1 MKLNR
6 GLSLC
11 FICSLIVLTAL
22 SLLVLMPN
30 ASSAQTGNKPRVAIQ
45 LFEDRSGS
53 GAPAEAITEMMI
65 TELMSADVFTILE
78 REKLIMMTTEQDLAE
93 SGLGDARTAPERGK
107 LKGAEFS
114 MTGAITEYR
123 YDSAAGAIPIGN
135 VGISIGS
142 HTATVML
149 DIRIVNNRTGE
160 VIMAAREKGSSNQ
173 TVGGIAS
180 RYGAFGGGKTGGIL
194 AGATHKVVLRI
205 INKITTDG
213 LSKMQG
219 ASVTNKADEADRG
232 GTVTVLTTDAP
243 RFTTATIDAG
253 LNSGVRKG
261 ALFAVYRAGNVVKDM
276 NGNILGEDRLHIA
289 ILKVVDAQAAY
300 SRCSV
305 IKLAKGRNLV
315 RGDKAEMIAGVNDV
329 VLR

>member
-1 MKLNR
+1 MKLNK
-6 GLSLC
+6 GLSL
-11 FICSLIVLTAL
+11 FFVPSLILLAVI
-22 SLLVLMPN
+22 SLFTLM
-30 ASSAQTGNKPRVAIQ
+30 SDVSYAQVGSKPRVAIQ
-45 LFEDRSGS
+45 LFEDRSGA
-53 GAPAEAITEMMI
+53 GAPAEAITEMMT

-78 REKLIMMTTEQDLAE
+78 REKLTMMTTEQDLAQ
-93 SGLGDARTAPERGK
+93 SGLGDASTAPERGK

-135 VGISIGS
+135 FGIAIGS

-160 VIMAAREKGSSNQ
+160 IIMAAREKGSSNQ
-173 TVGGIAS
+173 TVGGVAS

-205 INKITTDG
+205 INKITTEG
-213 LSKMQG
+213 LAKMQG
-219 ASVTNKADEADRG
+219 ASSTNKADEAEHG

-261 ALFAVYRAGNVVKDM
+261 ALFAVYRSGNVVKDM
-276 NGNILGEDRLHIA
+276 NGNILGEDRMHVA

-305 IKLAKGRNLV
+305 IKMAKGRNFV
-315 RGDKAEMIAGVNDV
+315 RGDKAEMIAGINDV